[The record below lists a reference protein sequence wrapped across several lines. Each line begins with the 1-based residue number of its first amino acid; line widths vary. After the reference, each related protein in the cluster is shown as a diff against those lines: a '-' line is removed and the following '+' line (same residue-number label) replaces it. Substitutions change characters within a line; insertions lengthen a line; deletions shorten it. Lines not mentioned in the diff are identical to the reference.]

1 MLEKKFDASKLWNQI
16 VHYYIDKKGLSK
28 EQANEIAERGIK
40 KETLRR
46 TCQNFSCGHLNIKH
60 IRNSEHCLVET
71 CSCTKFIKPKFSN

>member
-1 MLEKKFDASKLWNQI
+1 MLEKRFDVSKLWNQI

-28 EQANEIAERGIK
+28 EQANDIAERVIK

-60 IRNSEHCLVET
+60 IRKSDQCLVE
-71 CSCTKFIKPKFSN
+71 SCACKKFIMRKFNN